1 MRRFKT
7 LLSRRLVALGTVL
20 LFSMNLVA
28 QNTMGYKLG
37 FENEPSYLI
46 KMTGQGDYRMY
57 EFCEDGVCEFMGSVP
72 NFLFA
77 SEAIVKSTPDPSI
90 ATSITGGFLGV
101 AGFVATTGAFVF
113 LAIKL
118 HKIEGAGSQSSP
130 NTGIFPFLFG
140 LTGSILLGS
149 LAFVGVYE
157 SYVDWVEQK
166 ELSVYEGE
174 VISRTLV
181 KFDEVALTNGTL
193 SADPAIVQQEMRL
206 AIKLVNQLLANS
218 IEN

>member
-1 MRRFKT
+1 MRRFRI

-77 SEAIVKSTPDPSI
+77 SEKIVKSMPDPSM
-90 ATSITGGFLGV
+90 ATSITGGFLGA
-101 AGFVATTGAFVF
+101 AGFFATVGAFVF
-113 LAIKL
+113 LGIKL
-118 HKIEGAGSQSSP
+118 HKIEGAGSQASP
-130 NTGIFPFLFG
+130 NTGVFGALVSLFG
-140 LTGSILLGS
+140 T
-149 LAFVGVYE
+149 FVVAPLVFDGLYE

-181 KFDEVALTNGTL
+181 KFDEMALT
-193 SADPAIVQQEMRL
+193 
-206 AIKLVNQLLANS
+206 
-218 IEN
+218 